1 MTDETCQWQG
11 WRQATERALYGPGG
25 FYLRPEGPAGHF
37 RTSVHAS
44 PLFAAAVARLLAEV
58 AEELGTSEVDLVDV
72 GAGRGELL
80 TGVLTALGR
89 GEGSPSG
96 LTGGDAPSGLTVRAY
111 AVERAARPAGL
122 DPRIEWTDRLPR
134 GVRGLVFANEW
145 LDNVPVDVAEAD
157 AAGTAR
163 YVEVRAD
170 GVERLGGPVTGPDAE
185 WLARWWPLREPG
197 TRAEIGRPRDEAWAS
212 AVASLSAGRAV
223 AVDYAH
229 VRDSRPPF
237 GSLTGFRAGR
247 EVPPVPDGSTDL
259 TAHVALDA
267 CAAAVGGGR
276 GDGGGGG
283 GGGLGNGGG
292 GGRGD
297 GGGGGLGGGG
307 GRGDGGGGRGG
318 EDGPPAAELVTQR
331 EALGR
336 LGVSGGRPP
345 LSLASTD
352 PVAYVRALSSAG
364 EAAELTARGGLGD
377 FLWLTQRVPGG
388 ATKPPGQGG
397 Y

>member
-44 PLFAAAVARLLAEV
+44 PLFAAAVARLLGEV
-58 AEELGTSEVDLVDV
+58 ADELGTTEVDLVDV

-80 TGVLTALGR
+80 TGVLAAT
-89 GEGSPSG
+89 EGAG
-96 LTGGDAPSGLTVRAY
+96 FTVRAY
-111 AVERAARPAGL
+111 AVERAPRPSGL
-122 DPRIEWTDRLPR
+122 DPRIVWTDRPPP
-134 GVRGLVFANEW
+134 GTRGLLFANEW

-157 AAGTAR
+157 AEGTVR

-170 GVERLGGPVTGPDAE
+170 GAERLGAPVSGPDAE

-197 TRAEIGRPRDEAWAS
+197 ARAEIGRPRDEAWAA
-212 AVASLSAGRAV
+212 AVASLAAGRAV

-229 VRDSRPPF
+229 VRASRPPF

-247 EVPPVPDGSTDL
+247 EVPPVPDGSCDL

-267 CAAAVGGGR
+267 CEAAVRPGAGGGR
-276 GDGGGGG
+276 GDTGAGAMGGGGT
-283 GGGLGNGGG
+283 
-292 GGRGD
+292 
-297 GGGGGLGGGG
+297 
-307 GRGDGGGGRGG
+307 
-318 EDGPPAAELVTQR
+318 ELASQR
-331 EALGR
+331 EVLRR
-336 LGVSGGRPP
+336 LGVSGERPP
-345 LSLASTD
+345 LALASTD
-352 PVAYVRALSSAG
+352 PAAYVRRLSTAG

-377 FLWLTQRVPGG
+377 FLWLTRRIPAEPGG
-388 ATKPPGQGG
+388 DGLDRRIPTKG
-397 Y
+397 

>member
-11 WRQATERALYGPGG
+11 WRTATERALYGPGG

-80 TGVLTALGR
+80 TGVLAAIG
-89 GEGSPSG
+89 GGSASG
-96 LTGGDAPSGLTVRAY
+96 SGDGSASGGGGGSASGGLTVRAY
-111 AVERAARPAGL
+111 AVERAGRPAGL

-157 AAGTAR
+157 AEGTAR
-163 YVEVRAD
+163 YVEVRPD
-170 GVERLGGPVTGPDAE
+170 GTERLGGPVSGADAE

-197 TRAEIGRPRDEAWAS
+197 ARAEIGRPRDEAWAS
-212 AVASLSAGRAV
+212 AVASLAAGRAV

-229 VRDSRPPF
+229 VRGARPPF

-247 EVPPVPDGSTDL
+247 EVPPVPDGSCDL

-267 CAAAVGGGR
+267 CAAAVGGGAM
-276 GDGGGGG
+276 GGGGG
-283 GGGLGNGGG
+283 GGGGIGGDGDGGIGGG
-292 GGRGD
+292 GGG
-297 GGGGGLGGGG
+297 
-307 GRGDGGGGRGG
+307 GG
-318 EDGPPAAELVTQR
+318 EDGPRAVELVTQR

-345 LSLASTD
+345 LSLASSD

-377 FLWLTQRVPGG
+377 FLWLTRRVPGG
-388 ATKPPGQGG
+388 ATAPPGQGG